1 MFVGKALRLFGS
13 VGKHSL
19 AFVAQGQID
28 RGRYFFPNGGVSL
41 DLLADGLHRRM
52 GAQESV
58 GQGLVFAKQ
67 SQQEMLRLNIRRPEL
82 AGFVAREKDD
92 APGFLRI
99 TFKHKTLPRV
109 LETPDRLPPTR
120 IPPRTLWPLLHYA
133 IRVPTIPIP
142 KWCHGSIRLL
152 TVPTSSRLS
161 SSCEL
166 ANSCNLPFPSLDP
179 TKVIR
184 ARLRRQRLRRYLLNP
199 SLMQPQYAM
208 TAARK

>member
-1 MFVGKALRLFGS
+1 
-13 VGKHSL
+13 
-19 AFVAQGQID
+19 
-28 RGRYFFPNGGVSL
+28 
-41 DLLADGLHRRM
+41 
-52 GAQESV
+52 
-58 GQGLVFAKQ
+58 
-67 SQQEMLRLNIRRPEL
+67 MLCLNIRRPEL

-109 LETPDRLPPTR
+109 LETTDRLSQAR
-120 IPPRTLWPLLHYA
+120 IPPRTLWPLRHYA

-152 TVPTSSRLS
+152 TVPTSSCLS

-166 ANSCNLPFPSLDP
+166 ANSCNLSFAAADL

-184 ARLRRQRLRRYLLNP
+184 YF
-199 SLMQPQYAM
+199 
-208 TAARK
+208 